1 MRNNWKI
8 ADYINELIH
17 LDEISEIPGVSET
30 IQVILKE
37 MWGKFSQEECE
48 NNFVSKPKTVDIT
61 C

>member
-1 MRNNWKI
+1 MRNNWKFS
-8 ADYINELIH
+8 DYINELIH
-17 LDEISEIPGVSET
+17 LDEISEIPEVAAT
-30 IQVILKE
+30 IEVILKE

>member
-17 LDEISEIPGVSET
+17 LDEISEIPGISDI
-30 IQVILKE
+30 IQVMLKE
-37 MWGKFSQEECE
+37 MWVKFPRDCE
-48 NNFVSKPKTVDIT
+48 NNFVCKPKTVL

>member
-30 IQVILKE
+30 IQVIIKE
-37 MWGKFSQEECE
+37 MWAKFPQEDCE
-48 NNFVSKPKTVDIT
+48 NNFVCKPKNG
-61 C
+61 